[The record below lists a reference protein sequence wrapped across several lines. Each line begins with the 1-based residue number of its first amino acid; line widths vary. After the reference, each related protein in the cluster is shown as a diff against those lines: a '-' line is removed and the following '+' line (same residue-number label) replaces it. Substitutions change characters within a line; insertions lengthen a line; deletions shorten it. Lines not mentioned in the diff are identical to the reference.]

1 MRAIYLTQNGN
12 PEDSFA
18 IRETNKPDFEA
29 NEVLIKVEAFGLNF
43 ADVLARQGMY
53 KDAPPFP
60 AILGYEVVGYIEA
73 TGESITNF
81 KSGQRVVAFTRFGG
95 YAEYVATDTRAV
107 TQIPEDWDKTKSLAL
122 ATQYCTAY
130 YAAYEGVNLHPED
143 KVLVHS
149 AAGGVGTALV
159 QLAKLKGCTIFGTA
173 SLDEKLGVM
182 KQNGVHYAINYQKQ
196 DFNEA
201 IKDQLGEDRL
211 DVVFESLGGSYF
223 KQSMQL
229 LGAGGRIVGFGAS
242 SRSGGGKN
250 LLSTLKLVFG
260 FGFFSPVQILMKSK
274 AIIGVYMLAIADYQP
289 EKLQRCLTNV
299 VDLTQQGKLDPYSGG
314 LFKAEQIAEA
324 HNYLQSG
331 KSIGKIAVE
340 WH

>member
-1 MRAIYLTQNGN
+1 MKAIYLTQNGD

-18 IRETNKPDFEA
+18 IRETEMPRHEA

-60 AILGYEVVGYIEA
+60 AVLGYEVVGHIEA
-73 TGESITNF
+73 VGNAIANF
-81 KSGQRVVAFTRFGG
+81 ETGQRVVAFTRFGG

-107 TQIPEDWDKTKSLAL
+107 AQIPEDWDKTKALAL

-130 YAAYEGVNLHPED
+130 YAAYESTNLHPED
-143 KVLVHS
+143 NVLVHS

-159 QLAKLKGCTIFGTA
+159 QLASLKGCTIFGTA
-173 SLDEKLGVM
+173 GRDEKLALM
-182 KQNGVHYAINYQKQ
+182 RQNGVHYPINYRKQ
-196 DFNEA
+196 DFTEA
-201 IKDQLGEDRL
+201 VSNQLGSDRL

-223 KQSMQL
+223 KRSIQL
-229 LGAGGRIVGFGAS
+229 LGAGGRIIGFGAS

-250 LLSTLKLVFG
+250 LFSTLKLVFG

-289 EKLQRCLTNV
+289 EKLQRCLNDV
-299 VDLTQQGKLDPYSGG
+299 VNLTKEGKLDPYSGG
-314 LFKAEQIAEA
+314 LFKADQIAEA

-331 KSIGKIAVE
+331 ESIGKVAVE
-340 WH
+340 WS